1 MKIQTEKYIV
11 EQGEKLHLDKRDTSW
26 QGEKPDI
33 AEVDSLFQEEVKK
46 IDELQ
51 YAMYAE
57 NRQSLLV
64 VMQGMDAAGKDGLI
78 RHLMSGVNPQ
88 GVIVSSF
95 KHPSSHDLDHDYLWR
110 HYSKLPERGQIGIFN
125 RSHYENV
132 LITRVHPELILSE
145 RLPEISSVEDISEKF
160 WQKRF
165 EQIRSFEQIIS
176 QNGTRVIK
184 FFLHISPDEQKK
196 RFLKRIDRAD
206 KHWKFSGGD
215 IRERSF
221 WKEYRKAY
229 EDMLPTTSTKL
240 CPWYILPADSK
251 WYTRLLAAHIIR
263 STLEDMNPRFPSVSD
278 ADRAEMEQ
286 ARETLMK
293 G

>member
-26 QGEKPDI
+26 QGEKPDL

-78 RHLMSGVNPQ
+78 RHLLNGVNPQ

-95 KHPSSHDLDHDYLWR
+95 KHPSSHELDHDYLWR

-145 RLPEISSVEDISEKF
+145 RLPEIRSVEDISEKF

-184 FFLHISPDEQKK
+184 LFLHVSPEEQKK

-206 KHWKFSGGD
+206 KHWKFSRAD

-221 WKEYRKAY
+221 WKEYQKAY
-229 EDMLPTTSTKL
+229 EDMLPATSTKH

-251 WYTRLLAAHIIR
+251 WYTRLLAARIIR
-263 STLEDMNPRFPSVSD
+263 STLEDMNPRYPSVSD

-286 ARETLMK
+286 ARETLLK